1 MRPILL
7 ALIWRAGSQ
16 DLPRGEAEPGYVCK
30 EGGLKC
36 STRTKKCWLA
46 ASCGPPTSVSARS
59 RRIPDGEGRKRA
71 RAAQDRLKSRTST
84 AAARSAGP
92 SERSWPR
99 GVPPKGYVGYFCK
112 EDGLKC
118 HTRTHKCWKRR
129 ECAGKAGAP
138 YEARGTVAPPPA
150 VDVDRWWR
158 ANATAVKAE
167 VARHSMIFV
176 AGSPNSGTSLLRTL
190 VAQAGLAEGMDRC
203 AETTRCVHTNV
214 EGQWLLK
221 LEGQRFV
228 SPVVADV
235 YRPGNLS
242 NHLTEADAV
251 DADAALVTLWRMWS
265 LYWDMSR
272 AYLVEKSPANVVK
285 LRWLDAVF
293 RPAKRVRFLVTVKSP
308 LTHKGAEA
316 AEAHKTAVKACEVA
330 AHKARMAAY
339 KEQRRRERRPTTT
352 RVARPPSWRR
362 LFGGAPRSR
371 APPGRVVA
379 NRTRAP
385 RGNASECEAAGGGA
399 LAEQLAAV
407 EDWAR
412 IHEVLAGDLEAWDE
426 APARVGV
433 VRYERLSLTCPCER
447 IVRFAM
453 PDLPPGDG
461 RLAAACAPFAACR
474 RSRRLNLHNA
484 TEGIKFLS
492 DASGLARLRAF
503 RDFLDGGGA
512 RTGDPAGWARLVAL
526 DARTSALGYSLLE
539 VYAHYDPASPR
550 VTDRWAP
557 WSLTPMAVKAV
568 VERNADTGE
577 DEARLD
583 GGASPGS

>member
-1 MRPILL
+1 MLEAAGMR
-7 ALIWRAGSQ
+7 R
-16 DLPRGEAEPGYVCK
+16 
-30 EGGLKC
+30 EGG
-36 STRTKKCWLA
+36 R
-46 ASCGPPTSVSARS
+46 
-59 RRIPDGEGRKRA
+59 
-71 RAAQDRLKSRTST
+71 
-84 AAARSAGP
+84 
-92 SERSWPR
+92 
-99 GVPPKGYVGYFCK
+99 
-112 EDGLKC
+112 
-118 HTRTHKCWKRR
+118 
-129 ECAGKAGAP
+129 AP

-272 AYLVEKSPANVVK
+272 AYLVEKSPANIMK
-285 LRWLDAVF
+285 IRWLDAVF
-293 RPAKRVRFLVTVKSP
+293 RPARRVRFLVTVKSP

-352 RVARPPSWRR
+352 
-362 LFGGAPRSR
+362 
-371 APPGRVVA
+371 
-379 NRTRAP
+379 
-385 RGNASECEAAGGGA
+385 SECEAAGGGA

-426 APARVGV
+426 APARFGV

-461 RLAAACAPFAACR
+461 RVAAACAPFAACR

-492 DASGLARLRAF
+492 DASGPRA
-503 RDFLDGGGA
+503 A
-512 RTGDPAGWARLVAL
+512 
-526 DARTSALGYSLLE
+526 
-539 VYAHYDPASPR
+539 PR
-550 VTDRWAP
+550 VP
-557 WSLTPMAVKAV
+557 
-568 VERNADTGE
+568 
-577 DEARLD
+577 RL
-583 GGASPGS
+583 P

>member
-1 MRPILL
+1 MNKYLLL
-7 ALIWRAGSQ
+7 ALAV
-16 DLPRGEAEPGYVCK
+16 AVK
-30 EGGLKC
+30 
-36 STRTKKCWLA
+36 
-46 ASCGPPTSVSARS
+46 
-59 RRIPDGEGRKRA
+59 
-71 RAAQDRLKSRTST
+71 
-84 AAARSAGP
+84 
-92 SERSWPR
+92 
-99 GVPPKGYVGYFCK
+99 
-112 EDGLKC
+112 
-118 HTRTHKCWKRR
+118 
-129 ECAGKAGAP
+129 
-138 YEARGTVAPPPA
+138 ARGTVAPPPA

-158 ANATAVKAE
+158 ANATAVKEE

-203 AETTRCVHTNV
+203 AETTRCMYMNI

-272 AYLVEKSPANVVK
+272 AYLVEKSPANIMK
-285 LRWLDAVF
+285 IRWLDAVF
-293 RPAKRVRFLVTVKSP
+293 RPARRVRFLVTVKSP

-352 RVARPPSWRR
+352 RFARPPSWRR

-385 RGNASECEAAGGGA
+385 RRGNASECEAAGGGA

-453 PDLPPGDG
+453 PDLAPGDG
-461 RLAAACAPFAACR
+461 RVAAACEPSACR

-484 TEGIKFLS
+484 KIGIKFLS

-503 RDFLDGGGA
+503 RDFLDAGGA

-539 VYAHYDPASPR
+539 PHSHYDPASPR

-568 VERNADTGE
+568 VERNADTGAN
-577 DEARLD
+577 EARLD
-583 GGASPGS
+583 GVESLGS

>member
-16 DLPRGEAEPGYVCK
+16 DLPRGEPERGYVCK

-46 ASCGPPTSVSARS
+46 ASCGPPARS

-99 GVPPKGYVGYFCK
+99 GEPPKGYVGYFCK

-158 ANATAVKAE
+158 ANATAVKEE

-203 AETTRCVHTNV
+203 TETTRCVYTNI

-272 AYLVEKSPANVVK
+272 AYLVEKSPANIMK
-285 LRWLDAVF
+285 IRWLDAVF
-293 RPAKRVRFLVTVKSP
+293 RPARRVRFLVTVKSP

-316 AEAHKTAVKACEVA
+316 AEAHKTAVKACEVK

-352 RVARPPSWRR
+352 RIARPPSWRR
-362 LFGGAPRSR
+362 LFGGAPHGR
-371 APPGRVVA
+371 APPRRVIA
-379 NRTRAP
+379 NGTRAP

-484 TEGIKFLS
+484 TKGIKFLS

-503 RDFLDGGGA
+503 RDFLDAGGA

-539 VYAHYDPASPR
+539 PHAHYDPKSER

-557 WSLTPMAVKAV
+557 WSLTPMAVRAV

-583 GGASPGS
+583 GVESLGS

>member
-1 MRPILL
+1 
-7 ALIWRAGSQ
+7 
-16 DLPRGEAEPGYVCK
+16 
-30 EGGLKC
+30 
-36 STRTKKCWLA
+36 
-46 ASCGPPTSVSARS
+46 
-59 RRIPDGEGRKRA
+59 
-71 RAAQDRLKSRTST
+71 
-84 AAARSAGP
+84 
-92 SERSWPR
+92 
-99 GVPPKGYVGYFCK
+99 
-112 EDGLKC
+112 
-118 HTRTHKCWKRR
+118 
-129 ECAGKAGAP
+129 
-138 YEARGTVAPPPA
+138 
-150 VDVDRWWR
+150 
-158 ANATAVKAE
+158 
-167 VARHSMIFV
+167 MIFV

-272 AYLVEKSPANVVK
+272 AYLVEKSPANIMK
-285 LRWLDAVF
+285 IRWLDAVF
-293 RPAKRVRFLVTVKSP
+293 RPARRVRFLVTVKSP

-316 AEAHKTAVKACEVA
+316 AEAHKTAVKAC
-330 AHKARMAAY
+330 
-339 KEQRRRERRPTTT
+339 
-352 RVARPPSWRR
+352 
-362 LFGGAPRSR
+362 
-371 APPGRVVA
+371 
-379 NRTRAP
+379 
-385 RGNASECEAAGGGA
+385 
-399 LAEQLAAV
+399 
-407 EDWAR
+407 
-412 IHEVLAGDLEAWDE
+412 EAWDE

-461 RLAAACAPFAACR
+461 RVAAACAPFAACR

-503 RDFLDGGGA
+503 RDFLTPAA
-512 RTGDPAGWARLVAL
+512 RGPATRRAGRASSRSTPGRRRSATRSSS
-526 DARTSALGYSLLE
+526 RT
-539 VYAHYDPASPR
+539 R
-550 VTDRWAP
+550 I
-557 WSLTPMAVKAV
+557 LTPRRRA
-568 VERNADTGE
+568 
-577 DEARLD
+577 
-583 GGASPGS
+583 

>member
-1 MRPILL
+1 M
-7 ALIWRAGSQ
+7 
-16 DLPRGEAEPGYVCK
+16 
-30 EGGLKC
+30 
-36 STRTKKCWLA
+36 
-46 ASCGPPTSVSARS
+46 
-59 RRIPDGEGRKRA
+59 
-71 RAAQDRLKSRTST
+71 
-84 AAARSAGP
+84 
-92 SERSWPR
+92 
-99 GVPPKGYVGYFCK
+99 
-112 EDGLKC
+112 KC

-339 KEQRRRERRPTTT
+339 KEQRRRKRRPTTT

-362 LFGGAPRSR
+362 LFGGAPRGR
-371 APPGRVVA
+371 APPRRVVA

>member
-16 DLPRGEAEPGYVCK
+16 DLPRGEPEPGYVCK

-59 RRIPDGEGRKRA
+59 RRTPDGEGRKRA
-71 RAAQDRLKSRTST
+71 RAARDRSNGRTST

-285 LRWLDAVF
+285 LRWLDAIF
-293 RPAKRVRFLVTVKSP
+293 QPAKRVRFLVTVKSP

-339 KEQRRRERRPTTT
+339 KEQRRRKRRPTTT

>member
-59 RRIPDGEGRKRA
+59 RRTPDGEGRKRA
-71 RAAQDRLKSRTST
+71 RAARDRLKSRTST

-92 SERSWPR
+92 SERVWPR

-339 KEQRRRERRPTTT
+339 KEQRRRKRRPTTT

-526 DARTSALGYSLLE
+526 DARTSALGYSPLE
-539 VYAHYDPASPR
+539 PYAHFDPASPR

-557 WSLTPMAVKAV
+557 WSLTPMAVRAV

-583 GGASPGS
+583 GGESLGS

>member
-1 MRPILL
+1 
-7 ALIWRAGSQ
+7 
-16 DLPRGEAEPGYVCK
+16 
-30 EGGLKC
+30 
-36 STRTKKCWLA
+36 
-46 ASCGPPTSVSARS
+46 
-59 RRIPDGEGRKRA
+59 
-71 RAAQDRLKSRTST
+71 
-84 AAARSAGP
+84 
-92 SERSWPR
+92 
-99 GVPPKGYVGYFCK
+99 
-112 EDGLKC
+112 
-118 HTRTHKCWKRR
+118 
-129 ECAGKAGAP
+129 
-138 YEARGTVAPPPA
+138 
-150 VDVDRWWR
+150 
-158 ANATAVKAE
+158 
-167 VARHSMIFV
+167 MIFV

-265 LYWDMSR
+265 LYWDISR
-272 AYLVEKSPANVVK
+272 AYLVEKSPANIMK
-285 LRWLDAVF
+285 IWLDAVF
-293 RPAKRVRFLVTVKSP
+293 RPARRVRFLVTVKSP

-352 RVARPPSWRR
+352 SA
-362 LFGGAPRSR
+362 A
-371 APPGRVVA
+371 A
-379 NRTRAP
+379 
-385 RGNASECEAAGGGA
+385 GNASECEAAGGGA

-433 VRYERLSLTCPCER
+433 VRYERLSPRAPRER

-453 PDLPPGDG
+453 PDPAAGDG

-492 DASGLARLRAF
+492 DASG
-503 RDFLDGGGA
+503 
-512 RTGDPAGWARLVAL
+512 PAGAARCSA
-526 DARTSALGYSLLE
+526 TS
-539 VYAHYDPASPR
+539 
-550 VTDRWAP
+550 
-557 WSLTPMAVKAV
+557 
-568 VERNADTGE
+568 
-577 DEARLD
+577 
-583 GGASPGS
+583 

>member
-16 DLPRGEAEPGYVCK
+16 DLPRGEPEPGYVCK

-59 RRIPDGEGRKRA
+59 RRTPDGEGRKRA
-71 RAAQDRLKSRTST
+71 RAARDRSNGRTST

-92 SERSWPR
+92 SERVWPR

-339 KEQRRRERRPTTT
+339 KEQRRRKRRPTTT